1 MLVVKKKNVVL
12 GILVV
17 LLIITGYL
25 NYSYNQNKFPDSS
38 EKIVQNNA
46 KTDKDKNNGQDNKKN
61 YKKDSG
67 ITVKDDEEVAN
78 VSSSFFKTYRRD
90 REDTRSEEIKYIK
103 SIIDNPESDAE
114 MKKEAQAQLLDITN
128 NMEKELTIE
137 SIIKSKGFQDAIAI
151 IHKGSVNVVVDK
163 EELSSEEVAQ
173 ILDVVKRES
182 KSETENIKIIPKS

>member
-1 MLVVKKKNVVL
+1 MLVVKKKNMVL

-46 KTDKDKNNGQDNKKN
+46 KTDKDKNNGQDNKK
-61 YKKDSG
+61 DSG
-67 ITVKDDEEVAN
+67 ITVKDDEEAAN
-78 VSSSFFKTYRRD
+78 VSSSFFKTYRQD